1 MNFKSTLVALALMNV
16 ALVLP
21 LTTAMAADSAVD
33 PAVGTWKLNLGKSK
47 PDPAMP
53 AVTSSVRT
61 YTAMPGGLKVS
72 IKSENADGTKRTV
85 ESSFTYDGKPHPVT
99 GVPDYDTIAVTRV
112 GPSESKTDLIKGG
125 KVIGHLTRVVS
136 PDGKSMTITAD
147 VTNAKGAMEHDVTVY
162 ERQ

>member
-72 IKSENADGTKRTV
+72 IKSENADGTKHTV

-125 KVIGHLTRVVS
+125 KVIGHLT
-136 PDGKSMTITAD
+136 ITAD